1 MRATYGVCL
10 HNFFWRQCCLAW
22 LAPGLTGP
30 PPSLL
35 TIAHVVCWSQ
45 NVYGSQACM
54 NRFHSYFYP
63 RHSYTWWIQ
72 PLRIRAGASP
82 ICLNPMTLTYV
93 KKSTFT
99 CLGGTEFFFP
109 ILCQD
114 GKIFLG
120 RTNPRKCLTNNSIQ
134 PKKNEEKSSPR
145 FFLNEKVI
153 LGRFF
158 FPRL

>member
-10 HNFFWRQCCLAW
+10 HNFFWRQCCPAW

-30 PPSLL
+30 AFAFDDCSCGMLKSER
-35 TIAHVVCWSQ
+35 IWFS
-45 NVYGSQACM
+45 GM
-54 NRFHSYFYP
+54 SYFYP
-63 RHSYTWWIQ
+63 RHSYMMDQ

-99 CLGGTEFFFP
+99 FLGGTEFFFP

-145 FFLNEKVI
+145 FF
-153 LGRFF
+153 
-158 FPRL
+158 

>member
-1 MRATYGVCL
+1 
-10 HNFFWRQCCLAW
+10 HNFFWRQCCPAW

-30 PPSLL
+30 PPSFAL
-35 TIAHVVCWSQ
+35 TIGQ

-54 NRFHSYFYP
+54 NRFHLYFYP

-99 CLGGTEFFFP
+99 FLGGTEFFFP

-145 FFLNEKVI
+145 FFKNEKV
-153 LGRFF
+153 
-158 FPRL
+158 

>member
-1 MRATYGVCL
+1 MAPKYYRSSDAGNIWCL
-10 HNFFWRQCCLAW
+10 FAQLLLAPVLPCLASPRFDLAPLRFWR
-22 LAPGLTGP
+22 
-30 PPSLL
+30 LL
-35 TIAHVVCWSQ
+35 MWYWSQ

-54 NRFHSYFYP
+54 NRFHLYFYP

-99 CLGGTEFFFP
+99 CLGGTECFFP
-109 ILCQD
+109 ILRQD

-145 FFLNEKVI
+145 FF
-153 LGRFF
+153 
-158 FPRL
+158 